1 MSGLKIGDI
10 VMVGGAANPD
20 FKARNA
26 GKFRTVVGF
35 KPEGYE
41 FFENGYKWYC
51 PSVAACLDQPVAGL
65 HGTTGHVA
73 ELSIVRCSS
82 LVKINPGDG
91 EDEILTKV
99 GKPESI
105 VKSEQ
110 TKHLAR
116 KGLNLAR
123 SD

>member
-1 MSGLKIGDI
+1 MSELKIGDI
-10 VMVGGAANPD
+10 VMVGGGAACPSS
-20 FKARNA
+20 KARNA

-41 FFENGYKWYC
+41 FFENGYGWRC
-51 PSVAACLDQPVAGL
+51 PSVAACLDQPLKHL
-65 HGTTGHVA
+65 HGPTGHVA

-105 VKSEQ
+105 VKVEQ
-110 TKHLAR
+110 TKRLE
-116 KGLNLAR
+116 LV
-123 SD
+123 